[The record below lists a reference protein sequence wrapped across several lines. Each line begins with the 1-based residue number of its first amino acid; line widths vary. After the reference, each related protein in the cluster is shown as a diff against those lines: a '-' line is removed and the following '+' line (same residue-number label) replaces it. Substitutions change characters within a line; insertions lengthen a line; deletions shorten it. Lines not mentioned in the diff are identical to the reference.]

1 MYAGGGAGGAAPVL
15 GSHMARESGG
25 ERARGRERE
34 REHDQRATPS
44 TLQQMVQSP
53 PVHVSLPNQTLH
65 HMSHSWEG
73 AGMAGVGAERLYQ
86 PANFQ
91 RLTQLP
97 PAHPQQLQSAAA
109 ATRGIVQPAP
119 VQAQIQ
125 QLPQNVPTHAIMHG
139 RQRVDGALGGLGYEG
154 GYEGG
159 PHNQQS
165 NVELRGLRA
174 QLGRRMAGAEAEE
187 MVNATTA
194 DLTTQSPEEQV
205 VELVR
210 ALLLHMRISEGKE
223 WVDITNMP
231 KAAHMMQRKR
241 PVVGVSLRWGS
252 RDVGPEE
259 VCVPVC
265 TCLSQCIGSRS
276 RSCA

>member
-1 MYAGGGAGGAAPVL
+1 MYAGGGAGGPAPVL

-73 AGMAGVGAERLYQ
+73 AGMAGGGAERLYQ

-97 PAHPQQLQSAAA
+97 PAHPQQLQSTAA

-125 QLPQNVPTHAIMHG
+125 QLPQNAPTHANMHG
-139 RQRVDGALGGLGYEG
+139 RTRADGALGGL

-165 NVELRGLRA
+165 NVEPRGLRA
-174 QLGRRMAGAEAEE
+174 QLGRRMGGAEAEE

-210 ALLLHMRISEGKE
+210 ALLLHMRTSEGKE

-259 VCVPVC
+259 VCMPVC
-265 TCLSQCIGSRS
+265 TCVSKCIDSHS

>member
-1 MYAGGGAGGAAPVL
+1 MYAGGGAGGPAPVL

-34 REHDQRATPS
+34 REHDQRTTPS
-44 TLQQMVQSP
+44 ILQQMVQSP

-73 AGMAGVGAERLYQ
+73 AGMAGGGAERLYQ

-259 VCVPVC
+259 VCMPVC
-265 TCLSQCIGSRS
+265 TCVSKCIDSHS